1 MAGPV
6 RDAGSSEA
14 AGPPPVVLRL
24 LGMTTYVGLVGFV
37 VVEIVQ
43 LATSGWSGFA
53 EASLLNA
60 LVWLAGVNSFIVGC
74 GHLAFPDPIAESIGW
89 PKGNPF
95 QWEVGLAGVLIGV
108 LGVLAGSGFDRQFQ
122 LAAVLAFAIFY
133 LGAALGHVVQIVR
146 QGNREAGNA
155 GFILWYDVL
164 APLLVIGLYLAT

>member
-1 MAGPV
+1 
-6 RDAGSSEA
+6 
-14 AGPPPVVLRL
+14 
-24 LGMTTYVGLVGFV
+24 MTTYVGLVGFV